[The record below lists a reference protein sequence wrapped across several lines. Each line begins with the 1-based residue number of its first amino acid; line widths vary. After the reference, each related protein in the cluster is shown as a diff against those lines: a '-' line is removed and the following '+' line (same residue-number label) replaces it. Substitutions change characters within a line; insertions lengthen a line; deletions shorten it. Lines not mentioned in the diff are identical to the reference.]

1 MRDPKERLRDI
12 LEAIAAIDR
21 YRDRDRSAFEQDE
34 LLQVWFLRHLQIIG
48 EAARRLPEEIRN
60 LAPDIPWHKIIG
72 MRNILVHGY
81 FAIDLDVVSDA
92 GQQDVP
98 ELKPKIEALLKRLE
112 EQNYGR

>member
-12 LEAIAAIDR
+12 LEAIAAIDL
-21 YRDRDRSAFEQDE
+21 YRGRDRSAFQQDGCSKYGSFG
-34 LLQVWFLRHLQIIG
+34 VYRG

-60 LAPDIPWHKIIG
+60 LAPDIPWQKMIG

-81 FAIDLDVVSDA
+81 FAIDLDVVWDA
-92 GQQDVP
+92 VQRDLP
-98 ELKPKIEALLKRLE
+98 DLKPKVEAVLNRLE